1 MHCEFWFVFH
11 PKGSSLGDHARST
24 IVFAMVL
31 VFSFLVEG
39 LWHLFLGSSGV
50 LLRARKLVEYKGL
63 VNCVFWFVLPQ
74 GFL

>member
-1 MHCEFWFVFH
+1 VHCEFWLVFNH

-24 IVFAMVL
+24 IVSAMVL

-50 LLRARKLVEYKGL
+50 TA
-63 VNCVFWFVLPQ
+63 Q
-74 GFL
+74 S